1 MRAFDFSGCSLCPRC
16 LCGRFY
22 YLKPIAK
29 FLTSAVDAAHFPT
42 PGPPEVAFLGR
53 SNVGKSSLLNSLVGS
68 TIARVSNTPGRTQMI
83 NFFGVNFKPGEP
95 NPEFLLV
102 DLPGYGYAKAP
113 REVVAQWSKFIDPY
127 LQERESLALCVTLVD
142 ASVPPQESDRR
153 LLDFLRGADREFI
166 VVGTKSDRLSGNKL
180 KPALKSLEQALETSP
195 ILPYSSK
202 SGSGKAELW
211 RAIKAAG
218 I

>member
-1 MRAFDFSGCSLCPRC
+1 M
-16 LCGRFY
+16 
-22 YLKPIAK
+22 KPIAK
-29 FLTSAVDAAHFPT
+29 FLTSAVDAAHFPK

-53 SNVGKSSLLNSLVGS
+53 SNVGKSSLLNSLVGT

-83 NFFGVNFKPGEP
+83 NFFGVNVKPDHP
-95 NPEFLLV
+95 NPEMLFV
-102 DLPGYGYAKAP
+102 DLPGYGYAKVP
-113 REVVAQWSKFIDPY
+113 LSVMKQWSKFIDPY
-127 LQERESLALCVTLVD
+127 LQERESLALCVALVD
-142 ASVPPQESDRR
+142 VSVPPQESDKR
-153 LLDFLRGADREFI
+153 LLDFLRGAEREFI

-180 KPALKSLEQALETSP
+180 KTALKSLEQALEVSP

-211 RAIKAAG
+211 RAIKAAN